1 MSFSL
6 EEFFIKNIKKMVNG
20 TMPTEKGN
28 VYPLLMQEVEK
39 TIIKLTLEETQFNYF
54 KTAKILGISRSKLYR
69 KIKTF
74 ELEKIKK
81 SV

>member
-6 EEFFIKNIKKMVNG
+6 EDFFTQNIKKMVNG
-20 TMPTEKGN
+20 TMPSEKGN
-28 VYPLLMQEVEK
+28 IYPLLMHEVEK
-39 TIIKLTLEETQFNYF
+39 TIIKLTLEETNFNYF

-74 ELEKIKK
+74 ELKKIKK
-81 SV
+81 ST

>member
-6 EEFFIKNIKKMVNG
+6 EDFFTQNIKKMVCGMTSN
-20 TMPTEKGN
+20 EKGN
-28 VYPLLMQEVEK
+28 IYPLIIQEVEK

-74 ELEKIKK
+74 ELTKVKK
-81 SV
+81 SA